1 MNRAVLDALGVC
13 LFLMLGGLLS
23 LTQAALN
30 SLRDGQVRALAARGP
45 AGARVARLVGDPVRV
60 ILTVRIGVTVGG
72 RLGGRDGRGDA
83 RRRSDPEPPVLGD
96 GPRRG
101 PAGGGGPGRR
111 GSSRTRRWSWPS
123 SCRTAWPRT
132 ARSVGP
138 SSSPGR
144 WTSSRSLVGPMRWL
158 LAASSGRLAAPA
170 AGEVRPAREGIS
182 PEELRELVAAHEAL
196 GDEERR
202 IVDEVFSARDCQLRE
217 VMVPRTEVDFVD
229 AGMTVA
235 AAVAFAVA
243 RPHSRYPVVRGSHDD
258 VVGFINI
265 RDLLD
270 ARLAERGLVVGD
282 IAREVPLLPATNRVL
297 PALGQLRHLRAHLAI
312 VVDEYGGTAGI
323 VTLEDLVEELV
334 GEIHDEYDEMPGT
347 RRLAGGAFEV
357 DGLLNLDDFA
367 DETGVHLPEGPY
379 ETVAGFVVAV
389 LGHIPRAGESV
400 TSAEHR
406 FTVAALDGRRVARVR
421 VTALP
426 PAETAD
432 GEPSAR
438 PATDPTSVRTN

>member
-1 MNRAVLDALGVC
+1 MNRAVLDASGVC
-13 LFLMLGGLLS
+13 LFLSLGGLLS
-23 LTQAALN
+23 LAQAALN
-30 SLRDGQVRALAARGP
+30 SLREGQVRALATRGP

-60 ILTVRIGVTVGG
+60 ILTVRIGVT
-72 RLGGRDGRGDA
+72 A
-83 RRRSDPEPPVLGD
+83 
-96 GPRRG
+96 
-101 PAGGGGPGRR
+101 AGVSAAAMGAVTLAEDLIP
-111 GSSRTRRWSWPS
+111 SFTSW
-123 SCRTAWPRT
+123 
-132 ARSVGP
+132 GM
-138 SSSPGR
+138 SPGAARPTAVVVVTVLVAYASLVLAELVPHRLAPHRAQR
-144 WTSSRSLVGPMRWL
+144 WALALAGPLDVLAALVGPMRWL
-158 LAASSGRLAAPA
+158 LAASSGRLAPPA

-202 IVDEVFSARDCQLRE
+202 IVGEVFQARDCQLRE

-229 AGMTVA
+229 AGMSVA

-270 ARLAERGLVVGD
+270 SRLAERGLVVGD

-367 DETGVHLPEGPY
+367 GETGIALPEGPY
-379 ETVAGFVVAV
+379 ETVAGFVVAA
-389 LGHIPRAGESV
+389 LGHIPRAGESAAA
-400 TSAEHR
+400 AEHR

-426 PAETAD
+426 PAAPPDAEQ
-432 GEPSAR
+432 GAR
-438 PATDPTSVRTN
+438 PATDPTGVRTN